1 MPQPALTLDNSIR
14 LIRIIYGALLFAM
27 ILNIRMAEK
36 LSHQEP
42 LDIHVI
48 WLALLANGLMA
59 IGVAIFFRF
68 KMLQPAAET
77 LQERPDDQTALA
89 RWRAGSIL
97 SFVLV
102 ETVALFG
109 FVLRF
114 IGGTTWQSLPFYVV
128 GIALMLV
135 WWPRRP

>member
-1 MPQPALTLDNSIR
+1 MPQPDLTLDNSIR
-14 LIRIIYGALLFAM
+14 SIRIIYAALLFTM
-27 ILNIRMAEK
+27 ILYVLTAEK

-42 LDIHVI
+42 HDIHTI
-48 WLALLANGLMA
+48 WLAFLVSGLM
-59 IGVAIFFRF
+59 IVAVALSFRI
-68 KMLQPAAET
+68 KMLEPAGET
-77 LQERPDDQTALA
+77 LQAKADDQRALA
-89 RWRAGSIL
+89 RWRAGNIL

>member
-14 LIRIIYGALLFAM
+14 SIRIIYAVLLFKM
-27 ILNIRMAEK
+27 ILYVLTAEK

-42 LDIHVI
+42 HDIHTI
-48 WLALLANGLMA
+48 WLAFLVSGLM
-59 IGVAIFFRF
+59 IVAVALSFRI
-68 KMLQPAAET
+68 KMLEPAGET
-77 LQERPDDQTALA
+77 LQAKADDQRALA
-89 RWRAGSIL
+89 RWRAGNIL

>member
-14 LIRIIYGALLFAM
+14 SIRIIYAALLFTM
-27 ILNIRMAEK
+27 ILYVLTAEK

-42 LDIHVI
+42 HDIHTI
-48 WLALLANGLMA
+48 WLAFLVSGLM
-59 IGVAIFFRF
+59 IVAVALSFRI
-68 KMLQPAAET
+68 KMLEPAGET
-77 LQERPDDQTALA
+77 LQAKADDQRALA
-89 RWRAGSIL
+89 RWRAGNIL